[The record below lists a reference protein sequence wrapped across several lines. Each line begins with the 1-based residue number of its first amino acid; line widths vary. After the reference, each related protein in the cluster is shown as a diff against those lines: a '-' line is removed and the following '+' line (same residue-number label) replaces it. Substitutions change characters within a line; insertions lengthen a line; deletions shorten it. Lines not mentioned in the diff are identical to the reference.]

1 MRELEASCHAPVGV
15 HAVIETEGLRLRGFA
30 GLPDGS
36 AWLVDEILWTDGEA
50 AAGGEA
56 LARRMRSAGAAELLR
71 DAEAMVT

>member
-1 MRELEASCHAPVGV
+1 MAD
-15 HAVIETEGLRLRGFA
+15 GLRLRGFA

-36 AWLVDEILWTDGEA
+36 AWLVDEIAWAVAYAGPAPSLTGA
-50 AAGGEA
+50 AAAGEA